1 MSSQTQTV
9 SKEDLRKRATED
21 FQTFLYLMWKH
32 LGLPKPT
39 PAQYAMA
46 EYLQHGHRLR
56 VLAAARGFGKS
67 WISAAYVLWQLNR
80 DPQQKVL
87 VLSAS
92 MDRAVAFST
101 FVKRVISEWWMVQH
115 LLPGQ
120 GQRDSVVAFDVGP
133 SRAAQ
138 APSVKSAGITSQITG
153 TRAHIAVLD
162 DVEVPGNSETVL
174 MREKL
179 SERTKEISAILIPE
193 KDLKEGEQTSVTVLG
208 TPQTEDTLYA
218 KYPPRGYEMRVW
230 PARIPDDDTIEG
242 YTNIGATLFPE
253 IIDRINNGEQPGEPT
268 DPDRFDHVDLLQRQQ
283 EYGTTGFAL
292 QFMLDSSVSDAERY
306 PLKLR
311 DLVVMDCNDTLA
323 PAKVV
328 WSGSPEYT
336 QELPNVGMAGDRWQG
351 RMVVQGTDGKEYG
364 GWEPYTGTVM
374 AIDPSGRGP
383 DETTYAV
390 VSYLNGQLFLRDM
403 GGFRG
408 DGYSDEVTAKLAHV
422 AAKYPGRA
430 YQIESNFGDGIFSRL
445 LSPVLAK
452 ITGSGLGRDTTP
464 YEVRHHTNKEH
475 RIIDTLGP
483 VMGQHKLIVDSE
495 VIRRDFQN
503 VDSGDPT
510 GGVRRCFY
518 QLTRITRDKD
528 SIPHDDRLDALAM
541 AVAYW
546 TERMDADAD
555 RNIKSAKNAAFRREA
570 ERTAEFVM
578 KLKPKKPSVTAK
590 FGF

>member
-1 MSSQTQTV
+1 
-9 SKEDLRKRATED
+9 
-21 FQTFLYLMWKH
+21 
-32 LGLPKPT
+32 
-39 PAQYAMA
+39 
-46 EYLQHGHRLR
+46 
-56 VLAAARGFGKS
+56 
-67 WISAAYVLWQLNR
+67 
-80 DPQQKVL
+80 
-87 VLSAS
+87 
-92 MDRAVAFST
+92 
-101 FVKRVISEWWMVQH
+101 MVQH
-115 LLPGQ
+115 LQPKQ
-120 GQRDSVVAFDVGP
+120 GQRDSVVSFDVGP

-153 TRAHIAVLD
+153 TRAHICVLD

-179 SERTKEISAILIPE
+179 AERTKEISAILIPE

-230 PARIPDDDTIEG
+230 PARIPDEDTIEG

-311 DLVVMDCNDTLA
+311 DIVVMDCDDTLA

-336 QELPNVGMAGDRWQG
+336 IQDLPNVGMAGDRWQG
-351 RMVVQGTDGKEYG
+351 RMVVQGSDGKEYG

-374 AIDPSGRGP
+374 AIDPAGRGP
-383 DETTYAV
+383 DETAFAV
-390 VSYLNGQLFLRDM
+390 VSYLNGQLFLRET
-403 GGFRG
+403 GAFRG
-408 DGYSDEVTAKLAHV
+408 DGYSDEVLEKIAHTAT
-422 AAKYPGRA
+422 KYPGRA
-430 YQIESNFGDGIFSRL
+430 YCIESNFGDGMYSRL
-445 LSPVLAK
+445 LSPVLAR
-452 ITGSGLGRDTTP
+452 ITGSGLGKDREK
-464 YEVRHHTNKEH
+464 YEVRHHTKKED

-483 VMGQHKLIVDSE
+483 VMGQHKVIVDSE

-503 VDSGDPT
+503 VETGDPAA
-510 GGVRRCFY
+510 GVSCLLY
-518 QLTRITRDKD
+518 TSPSPRD
-528 SIPHDDRLDALAM
+528 
-541 AVAYW
+541 
-546 TERMDADAD
+546 
-555 RNIKSAKNAAFRREA
+555 
-570 ERTAEFVM
+570 
-578 KLKPKKPSVTAK
+578 
-590 FGF
+590 